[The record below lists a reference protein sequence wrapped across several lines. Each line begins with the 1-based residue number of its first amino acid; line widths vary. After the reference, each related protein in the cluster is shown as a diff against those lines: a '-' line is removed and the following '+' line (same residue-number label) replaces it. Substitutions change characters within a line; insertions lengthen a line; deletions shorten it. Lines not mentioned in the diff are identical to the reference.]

1 MRSVGEVHFP
11 VSSSSSSSR
20 VLPAAFR
27 ARAWHPIQTLPI
39 HLHEG
44 EQCTSEEEEEGLIQI
59 CIRQVFLHIC
69 ACRISNSQLGIKVCF
84 SLIVHITS
92 PAAAYL
98 ILCSHSDLH
107 AMVTA
112 KLSLKRLLGKPPL
125 STLVGEPMVLQIPC
139 GTGTDGKPHEEL
151 KERWPTKRS
160 PPCSIPPDLCRIYS
174 IGSVT

>member
-1 MRSVGEVHFP
+1 MRCTF
-11 VSSSSSSSR
+11 SSR
-20 VLPAAFR
+20 PAAF
-27 ARAWHPIQTLPI
+27 RAWHPIQTLPI

-59 CIRQVFLHIC
+59 CIRQVFLHIG

-84 SLIVHITS
+84 SLIVHITP

-98 ILCSHSDLH
+98 TYSVFAFRFTCDGDCKIILEASSWQAAPLNPGWRAD
-107 AMVTA
+107 
-112 KLSLKRLLGKPPL
+112 GPP
-125 STLVGEPMVLQIPC
+125 PC

-151 KERWPTKRS
+151 KERWPAKRS